1 MGGKRST
8 LIFASQFKNWSGI
21 ELWCNG
27 STTDFGSVCLG
38 SNPSSSTLS
47 SKPGKCV
54 FHKEGV
60 LNLPGFSAF
69 LDMDMHPL
77 SFSSLPSTAQFCLTF
92 HALTFSIKRLKASFY
107 PIGNSILIPN
117 FHRSKVLS
125 WSGVSFR
132 MLHEQVSKR
141 TSQFS

>member
-54 FHKEGV
+54 IDKDGV
-60 LNLPGFSAF
+60 LNLPGSYAF
-69 LDMDMHPL
+69 LYMDMHPL
-77 SFSSLPSTAQFCLTF
+77 SFSSLPLKSQILPGNARTTIF
-92 HALTFSIKRLKASFY
+92 IKRLKASFY
-107 PIGNSILIPN
+107 TVVNSILIDKLPPIKSTSLV
-117 FHRSKVLS
+117 RSVLLIT
-125 WSGVSFR
+125 V
-132 MLHEQVSKR
+132 
-141 TSQFS
+141 